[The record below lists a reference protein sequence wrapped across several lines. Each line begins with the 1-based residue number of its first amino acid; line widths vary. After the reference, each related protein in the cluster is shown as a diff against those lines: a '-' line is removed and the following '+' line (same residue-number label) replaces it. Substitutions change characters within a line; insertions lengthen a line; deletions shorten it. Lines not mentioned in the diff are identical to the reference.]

1 MWSRPPSDD
10 EIFIFVDDDKKV
22 VVEAIETFRLQLKTE
37 FYLRLLLCL
46 FWSRHISY
54 SGSLASGGGWCNC

>member
-37 FYLRLLLCL
+37 FYLRLLL
-46 FWSRHISY
+46 
-54 SGSLASGGGWCNC
+54 